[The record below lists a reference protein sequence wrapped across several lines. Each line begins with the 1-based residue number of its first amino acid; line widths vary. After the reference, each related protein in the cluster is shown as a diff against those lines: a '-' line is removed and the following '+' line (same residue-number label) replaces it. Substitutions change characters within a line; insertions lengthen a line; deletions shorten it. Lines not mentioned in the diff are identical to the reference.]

1 MDIFMDILSE
11 YKSYVGNYIN
21 DDRANEIVMGSL
33 IFKSQLEDMFKKHFE
48 VNDEASIMLSIPE
61 DLDYVCTGESTL
73 DTLVPFTYYGKLFYF
88 SKFIIIRLF
97 LGIADISLDYIEY
110 SELNEETNLCEMNVV
125 PVIKI
130 LANKNNFCKFQRR

>member
-1 MDIFMDILSE
+1 MDVLNE
-11 YKSYVGNYIN
+11 YKSYVGNFI
-21 DDRANEIVMGSL
+21 DDDKVNEIVMGSL
-33 IFKSQLEDMFKKHFE
+33 IFKSQLEDMFNEHFKL
-48 VNDEASIMLSIPE
+48 NDEASIMLSIPD
-61 DLDYVCTGESTL
+61 DLDYIYTEESTL

-110 SELNEETNLCEMNVV
+110 SELNEETNLYEMNVV

-130 LANKNNFCKFQRR
+130 LANKNNFCNVNKCQR

>member
-1 MDIFMDILSE
+1 MDVLNE
-11 YKSYVGNYIN
+11 YKSYVGNFIDN
-21 DDRANEIVMGSL
+21 DKVNQIVMGSL
-33 IFKSQLEDMFKKHFE
+33 IFKSQLEDMLKKHFE
-48 VNDEASIMLSIPE
+48 VNDEASIMLSIPG
-61 DLDYVCTGESTL
+61 DLDYIYTGDITL

-88 SKFIIIRLF
+88 SKFIIIKLF

-110 SELNEETNLCEMNVV
+110 SELNEETNLYEMNVV

>member
-1 MDIFMDILSE
+1 MDVLNE
-11 YKSYVGNYIN
+11 YKSYIGNFI
-21 DDRANEIVMGSL
+21 DNEIVMGSL

-48 VNDEASIMLSIPE
+48 VNNEASIMLSIPG
-61 DLDYVCTGESTL
+61 DLDYIYTGDITL

-88 SKFIIIRLF
+88 SKFIIIKLF

-110 SELNEETNLCEMNVV
+110 SELNEETNLYEMNVV

>member
-1 MDIFMDILSE
+1 MDVLNE
-11 YKSYVGNYIN
+11 YKSYIGNFIDN
-21 DDRANEIVMGSL
+21 DKVNEIVMGSL
-33 IFKSQLEDMFKKHFE
+33 IFNSQLENMFKKHFE
-48 VNDEASIMLSIPE
+48 VNDEASIMLSIPD
-61 DLDYVCTGESTL
+61 DLDYIYTGDITL

-88 SKFIIIRLF
+88 SKFIIIKLF

-110 SELNEETNLCEMNVV
+110 SELNEETNLYEMNVV

>member
-1 MDIFMDILSE
+1 MDVLNE
-11 YKSYVGNYIN
+11 YKSYIGNFIDN
-21 DDRANEIVMGSL
+21 DKVNQIVMGSL

-48 VNDEASIMLSIPE
+48 VNDEASIMLSIPG
-61 DLDYVCTGESTL
+61 DLDYIYTEESTL

-88 SKFIIIRLF
+88 SKFIIIKLF

-110 SELNEETNLCEMNVV
+110 SELNEETNLYEMNVV

-130 LANKNNFCKFQRR
+130 LANKYNFCNVNKCQR

>member
-1 MDIFMDILSE
+1 MDVLNE
-11 YKSYVGNYIN
+11 YKSYVGNFI
-21 DDRANEIVMGSL
+21 DDDKVNEIVMGSL
-33 IFKSQLEDMFKKHFE
+33 IFKSQLEDMFNEHFE
-48 VNDEASIMLSIPE
+48 VNDEASIMLSIPG
-61 DLDYVCTGESTL
+61 DLDYIYTGDITL

-88 SKFIIIRLF
+88 SKFIIIKLF

-110 SELNEETNLCEMNVV
+110 SELNEETNLYEMNVV

>member
-1 MDIFMDILSE
+1 MDVLNE
-11 YKSYVGNYIN
+11 YKSYIGNFIDN
-21 DDRANEIVMGSL
+21 DKVNEIVMGCL
-33 IFKSQLEDMFKKHFE
+33 IFKSQLEDMFNEHFKL
-48 VNDEASIMLSIPE
+48 NDEASIMLSIPD
-61 DLDYVCTGESTL
+61 DLDYIYTEESTL

-88 SKFIIIRLF
+88 SKFIIIKLF

-110 SELNEETNLCEMNVV
+110 SELNEETNLYEMNVV

>member
-1 MDIFMDILSE
+1 MDVLNE
-11 YKSYVGNYIN
+11 YKSYVGNFI
-21 DDRANEIVMGSL
+21 DDDKVNEIVMGSL

-48 VNDEASIMLSIPE
+48 VNNEASIMLSIPG
-61 DLDYVCTGESTL
+61 DLDYIYTGDITL

-88 SKFIIIRLF
+88 SKFIIIKLF
-97 LGIADISLDYIEY
+97 IGIADISLDYIEY
-110 SELNEETNLCEMNVV
+110 SELNEETNLYEMNVV

>member
-1 MDIFMDILSE
+1 MDVLNE
-11 YKSYVGNYIN
+11 YKSYVGNFI
-21 DDRANEIVMGSL
+21 DDDKVNEIVMGSL
-33 IFKSQLEDMFKKHFE
+33 IFKSQLEDMFNEHFKLNE
-48 VNDEASIMLSIPE
+48 EASIMLSIPD
-61 DLDYVCTGESTL
+61 DLDYIYTEESTL

-88 SKFIIIRLF
+88 SKFIIIKLF

-110 SELNEETNLCEMNVV
+110 SELNEETNLYEMNVV

>member
-1 MDIFMDILSE
+1 MDVLNE
-11 YKSYVGNYIN
+11 YKSYIGNFIDN
-21 DDRANEIVMGSL
+21 DKVNQIVMGSL

-48 VNDEASIMLSIPE
+48 VNDEASIMLSIPG
-61 DLDYVCTGESTL
+61 DLDYIYTGDITL

-88 SKFIIIRLF
+88 SKFIIIKLF
-97 LGIADISLDYIEY
+97 IGIADISLDYIEY
-110 SELNEETNLCEMNVV
+110 SELNEETNLYEMNVV

>member
-1 MDIFMDILSE
+1 MDVLNE
-11 YKSYVGNYIN
+11 YNSYVGNFIDN
-21 DDRANEIVMGSL
+21 DKVNEIVMGSL

-48 VNDEASIMLSIPE
+48 VKEEASIMLSIPD
-61 DLDYVCTGESTL
+61 DLDYVCTGDITL

-97 LGIADISLDYIEY
+97 LDIADISLDYIEY
-110 SELNEETNLCEMNVV
+110 RELNEETNLYEMNVV

>member
-1 MDIFMDILSE
+1 MDVLNE
-11 YKSYVGNYIN
+11 YKSYVGNFIDN
-21 DDRANEIVMGSL
+21 DKVNEIVMGSL

-48 VNDEASIMLSIPE
+48 VNNEASIMLSIPG
-61 DLDYVCTGESTL
+61 DLDYIYTGDITL

-88 SKFIIIRLF
+88 SKFIIIKLF

-110 SELNEETNLCEMNVV
+110 SELNEETNLYEMNVV

>member
-1 MDIFMDILSE
+1 MNVLNE
-11 YKSYVGNYIN
+11 YKSYVRNYVN
-21 DDRANEIVMGSL
+21 DDRINEIVMGSL

-48 VNDEASIMLSIPE
+48 VNDAASIMLSIPD
-61 DLDYVCTGESTL
+61 DLDYVCTGDITL

-88 SKFIIIRLF
+88 SKFIIIKLF

-110 SELNEETNLCEMNVV
+110 SELNEETNLYEMNVV

-130 LANKNNFCKFQRR
+130 LANKNNFCNVNKCQR

>member
-1 MDIFMDILSE
+1 MDVLNE
-11 YKSYVGNYIN
+11 YKSYVGNFIDN
-21 DDRANEIVMGSL
+21 DKVNEIVMGSL

-48 VNDEASIMLSIPE
+48 VNNEASIMLSIPG
-61 DLDYVCTGESTL
+61 DLDYIYTGDITL

-88 SKFIIIRLF
+88 SKFIIIKLF

-110 SELNEETNLCEMNVV
+110 SELNEETNLYEMNVV

-130 LANKNNFCKFQRR
+130 LANKYNFCNVNKCQR

>member
-1 MDIFMDILSE
+1 MDVLNE
-11 YKSYVGNYIN
+11 YKSYVGNFIDN
-21 DDRANEIVMGSL
+21 DKVNEIVMGSL

-48 VNDEASIMLSIPE
+48 VNDEASIMLSIPG
-61 DLDYVCTGESTL
+61 DLDYIYTGDITL

-88 SKFIIIRLF
+88 SKFIIIKLF

-110 SELNEETNLCEMNVV
+110 SELNEETNLYEMNVV

-130 LANKNNFCKFQRR
+130 LANKYNFCNVNKCQR